1 MASLIPFVP
10 PFPLSSEL
18 LYGFLMKQLNVMITS
33 HFQRMCTSY
42 LTVYPAPSSKP
53 TPAPV
58 EPDEERELDLL
69 QMDRLLKWMAL
80 VFDPT
85 FLPTRS
91 AVPEETYRAYKQEL
105 FSIYRTL
112 CSDYQQYQNWK
123 KYNQGL
129 WLFTT
134 YRRRDTKALARK
146 LLSDV
151 RLFKE
156 GLHLFYMME
165 HKLTHRPSESH
176 VFSFGAGEGERTN
189 PGEDPSR
196 VL

>member
-1 MASLIPFVP
+1 MASLLPL

-18 LYGFLMKQLNVMITS
+18 LYGFLMKQFNVMLTA

-42 LTVYPAPSSKP
+42 LTVYPVPSSKP
-53 TPAPV
+53 TPTPA

-69 QMDRLLKWMAL
+69 QMDRLLKWMEL

-85 FLPTRS
+85 FLPS
-91 AVPEETYRAYKQEL
+91 PMVPEETHRAYKQEL

-112 CSDYQQYQNWK
+112 CSDYQQYLRWK
-123 KYNQGL
+123 KHNQSI
-129 WLFTT
+129 WLFSS
-134 YRRRDTKALARK
+134 YRRYDTKGIARK

-156 GLHLFYMME
+156 GLQIFFLME
-165 HKLTHRPSESH
+165 HKPLTGHLGNH
-176 VFSFGAGEGERTN
+176 VSS
-189 PGEDPSR
+189 PGEPS
-196 VL
+196 